1 MCLGVHRAC
10 FKRFIPGPVF
20 VQLGMQA
27 TFFALHGEL
36 IGFAGF
42 VNNNQDV
49 IRRWQRRSSICITA
63 RRFPVRGYF
72 LLIFGTCFSIVGSF
86 WHFLFLWIVRV
97 CFTTP

>member
-1 MCLGVHRAC
+1 MFYTLYPRTSFCPAWDAGNV
-10 FKRFIPGPVF
+10 
-20 VQLGMQA
+20 
-27 TFFALHGEL
+27 FALHGEL

-63 RRFPVRGYF
+63 RRFSFRGCF

-86 WHFLFLWIVRV
+86 RHFLFLWIVRV
-97 CFTTP
+97 CFTTQ